1 MRKIRTT
8 TSFHLPVKS
17 SCYRHHRDQG
27 CAMTAEFMK
36 AGPCP
41 SSTIRLFQ
49 SLRHGALRAR
59 KPFDGCSAHYA
70 NTMSKESRQT
80 LVSLSRFSKDRKSTR
95 LNSSHRTISYAV
107 FCLK

>member
-49 SLRHGALRAR
+49 SLRHGAIRAR

-70 NTMSKESRQT
+70 NTKSKESCQT
-80 LVSLSRFSKDRKSTR
+80 LVFIYSFNISRNLTMVISFPSV
-95 LNSSHRTISYAV
+95 SHTT
-107 FCLK
+107 